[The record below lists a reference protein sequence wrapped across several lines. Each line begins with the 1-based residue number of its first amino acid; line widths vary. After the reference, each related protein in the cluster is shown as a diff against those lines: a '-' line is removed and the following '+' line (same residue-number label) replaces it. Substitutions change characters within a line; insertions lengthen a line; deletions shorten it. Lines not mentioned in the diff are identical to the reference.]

1 MLKNRGRKG
10 RQSLI
15 VSLVLM
21 LVILSGCGAEASS
34 TSGEGE
40 GGMPEVIRI
49 GMMPSEEGE
58 MNRSQE
64 QLAADITEATGIPA
78 EIFVAEDYNMVI
90 EALRAGKIE
99 IGMIGPFGYII
110 ATERAN
116 AKLLVR
122 SESDQPSNTVILVQ
136 KDSPYQTVQDLK
148 GKDFLFADPA
158 STSGNLYPR
167 ATLMK
172 ELGLTNEELDSF
184 FGSVAFSGGHDKS
197 LLALANGNADA
208 IGTSSLMVPMMAES
222 GLVSEDDYRVIA
234 ESEPIVGGAP
244 LLYRQDLPEELV
256 TQLRELMVD
265 YHEKNPSFLE
275 SMGASRFVEGSD
287 SDFDP
292 IRDVAEALD
301 MSPEELLSK

>member
-58 MNRSQE
+58 MNRSQD

-99 IGMIGPFGYII
+99 IGLIGPFGYII

-116 AKLLVR
+116 AQLLVR

-167 ATLMK
+167 ATLMD

-222 GLVSEDDYRVIA
+222 GLVNEDDFRVIA

-244 LLYRQDLPEELV
+244 LLYRQDLPEELI
-256 TQLRELMVD
+256 TQLRELMVN

-275 SMGASRFVEGSD
+275 SVGAARFVEGSD

>member
-1 MLKNRGRKG
+1 MLKNKRHTG

-15 VSLVLM
+15 LTLVM
-21 LVILSGCGAEASS
+21 MMVILSGCGTAASS
-34 TSGEGE
+34 ESGNEGI
-40 GGMPEVIRI
+40 PEVIRV

-64 QLAADITEATGIPA
+64 QLAKDITDATGIPA

-99 IGMIGPFGYII
+99 IGLIGPFGYII

-122 SESDQPSNTVILVQ
+122 SESGQSSNTVILVRE
-136 KDSPYQTVQDLK
+136 DSPYQSVKDLK
-148 GKDFLFADPA
+148 GKDFLFVDPA

-167 ATLMK
+167 ATLMN
-172 ELGLTNEELDSF
+172 ELGLANNELESF

-197 LLALANGNADA
+197 LLALANNNVDA
-208 IGTSSLMVPMMAES
+208 IGTSSLMLPMLAES
-222 GLVSEDDYRVIA
+222 GLVKEEDFRVIA

-256 TQLRELMVD
+256 TKLRELMLD
-265 YHEKNPSFLE
+265 YHTKNPEFME
-275 SMGASRFVEGSD
+275 SVGASSFVEGSD

-292 IRDVAEALD
+292 IRKVAKALE

>member
-10 RQSLI
+10 HQSLI
-15 VSLVLM
+15 VSLILM

-58 MNRSQE
+58 MNRSQD

-99 IGMIGPFGYII
+99 IGLIGPFGYII

-167 ATLMK
+167 ATLMD

-222 GLVSEDDYRVIA
+222 GLVSEDDFRVIA

-256 TQLRELMVD
+256 TQLRELMVG

-275 SMGASRFVEGSD
+275 SVGAARFVEGSD

-292 IRDVAEALD
+292 IRDVAKALD

>member
-1 MLKNRGRKG
+1 MLKNRG

-21 LVILSGCGAEASS
+21 LVILSGCGAEAGS
-34 TSGEGE
+34 TSAVGE

-58 MNRSQE
+58 MNRSQD

-99 IGMIGPFGYII
+99 IGLIGPFGYII

-136 KDSPYQTVQDLK
+136 KDSPYQTVQDLE

-222 GLVSEDDYRVIA
+222 GLVNEDDFRVIA

-244 LLYRQDLPEELV
+244 LLYRHDLPEELV
-256 TQLRELMVD
+256 TQLRELMVG

-275 SMGASRFVEGSD
+275 SVGAARFVEGSD

>member
-15 VSLVLM
+15 VSLILM

-58 MNRSQE
+58 MNRSQD

-99 IGMIGPFGYII
+99 IGLIGPFGYII

-167 ATLMK
+167 ATLMD

-222 GLVSEDDYRVIA
+222 GLVSEDDFRVIA

-256 TQLRELMVD
+256 TQLRELMVG

-275 SMGASRFVEGSD
+275 SVGAARFVEGSD

-292 IRDVAEALD
+292 IRDVAKALD

>member
-1 MLKNRGRKG
+1 MFGKGKSKG
-10 RQSLI
+10 RNGLI
-15 VSLVLM
+15 VTLVMM
-21 LVILSGCGAEASS
+21 LVVLSGCGTSANSAS
-34 TSGEGE
+34 
-40 GGMPEVIRI
+40 GGGDNPEVIRI

-64 QLAADITEATGIPA
+64 QLAEDVTKATGIPA

-99 IGMIGPFGYII
+99 VGLIGPFGYII
-110 ATERAN
+110 ATERAK

-122 SESDQPSNTVILVQ
+122 SENDSPSNTVILVRA
-136 KDSPYQTVQDLK
+136 DSPYQSVQDLK
-148 GKDFLFADPA
+148 GKDFLFVDPA

-167 ATLMK
+167 YTLMN
-172 ELGLTNEELDSF
+172 ELGLSNKELDSF

-208 IGTSSLMVPMMAES
+208 IGTSSLMLPMMAKS
-222 GLVSEDDYRVIA
+222 GLIHADDFRVIA

-244 LLYRQDLPEELV
+244 LLYRENLPEDLV
-256 TQLRELMVD
+256 TKLRELMVNYD
-265 YHEKNPSFLE
+265 TQNPDFLK
-275 SMGASRFVEGSD
+275 SVGASRFVEGSD

-292 IRDVAEALD
+292 IRKVAKDLE
-301 MSPEELLSK
+301 MSPEELLR